1 MTKCKACWEQV
12 LPDSEY
18 CAEHHALLRPSD
30 AQRAEWRKAGRKAE
44 RQNFIF
50 QFAIWGFLAL
60 LAVFG
65 IYMNSL
71 QPEQPEPK
79 RYFNPDTYVEP
90 EACLGGFY
98 VGC

>member
-1 MTKCKACWEQV
+1 MTECKWCSEQV

-18 CAEHHALLRPSD
+18 CAEHHALMRPSD
-30 AQRAEWRKAGRKAE
+30 AQRAEWRKEE
-44 RQNFIF
+44 RRNSMFL
-50 QFAIWGFLAL
+50 FAIWGFLAL

-65 IYMNSL
+65 FYMNSL

-79 RYFNPDTYVEP
+79 RYFNPDTYEEP